1 MAIIRKYTNTDVE
14 GVMKIIE
21 LEGEEWHDYSAPEN
35 QDKFKKALG
44 DCIVYVAVVDDEIV
58 GFSRSIKDNDL
69 WIVVGDLLVT
79 PKFRG
84 RGIGKR
90 LLDVIKDDYPNL
102 ETYVMSDND
111 VYYSKQELER
121 VGSIFMV

>member
-1 MAIIRKYTNTDVE
+1 MNIRKYTQSDAD
-14 GVMKIIE
+14 GLMKIIE
-21 LEGEEWHDYSAPEN
+21 FEGEEWHDYSAPEN
-35 QDKFKKALG
+35 QDKFKKALTN
-44 DCIVYVAVVDDEIV
+44 CIVYVAVVDDEIV

-84 RGIGKR
+84 RGIGKM

-102 ETYVMSDND
+102 NAYVMSDND
-111 VYYSKQELER
+111 IYYSKQDYER
-121 VGSIFMV
+121 VGSIFKV